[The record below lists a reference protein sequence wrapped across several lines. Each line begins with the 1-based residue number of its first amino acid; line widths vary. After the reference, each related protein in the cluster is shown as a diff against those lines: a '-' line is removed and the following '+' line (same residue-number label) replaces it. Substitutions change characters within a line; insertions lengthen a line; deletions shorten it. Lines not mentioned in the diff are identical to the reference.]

1 MRMNKLIILLSSL
14 ILLISLA
21 VVPSTVYGTEGAG
34 GQVTTGGKI
43 SFYEDSLEPSENLP
57 EVGSST
63 EQESEVV
70 VKPVGKLPSTGE
82 LIRNFSFVGIGL
94 LVLFLLLLLVRKRV
108 KEEK

>member
-1 MRMNKLIILLSSL
+1 MDYFTQLFDF
-14 ILLISLA
+14 A
-21 VVPSTVYGTEGAG
+21 DQPSHSTFDCLWNRRSWRTSNY
-34 GQVTTGGKI
+34 GGKI

-82 LIRNFSFVGIGL
+82 LIRNLSFVGIGL